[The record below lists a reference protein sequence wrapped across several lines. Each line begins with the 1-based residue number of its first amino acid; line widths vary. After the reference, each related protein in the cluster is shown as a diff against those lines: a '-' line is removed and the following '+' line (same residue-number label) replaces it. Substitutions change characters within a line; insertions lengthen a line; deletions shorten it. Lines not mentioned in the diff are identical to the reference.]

1 MRESIIFYT
10 VIVLGIIG
18 VAFGII
24 ALRSFLSPLNLLM
37 GIPSIAL
44 GIGLSLL
51 GLAVKKVVDTAKALL
66 APKNNQVVMRKL

>member
-10 VIVLGIIG
+10 VIVLGI
-18 VAFGII
+18 VAAVLGIYDLTQMGFTRTGLLF
-24 ALRSFLSPLNLLM
+24 ALTYPIPL
-37 GIPSIAL
+37 IAL

-66 APKNNQVVMRKL
+66 APKK

>member
-10 VIVLGIIG
+10 VIVLGIVG
-18 VAFGII
+18 LAFGIV
-24 ALRSFLSPLNLLM
+24 ALVVMPLLSLLSIPL
-37 GIPSIAL
+37 IAL

-66 APKNNQVVMRKL
+66 APKK

>member
-1 MRESIIFYT
+1 MRESIILYT

-66 APKNNQVVMRKL
+66 TPKK

>member
-1 MRESIIFYT
+1 MRESIILYT

-66 APKNNQVVMRKL
+66 APKK

>member
-10 VIVLGIIG
+10 VIVLGI
-18 VAFGII
+18 VAAVLGIYDLTQTGLLLGLAFAI
-24 ALRSFLSPLNLLM
+24 PL
-37 GIPSIAL
+37 IVL

-66 APKNNQVVMRKL
+66 TPKK

>member
-10 VIVLGIIG
+10 VIVLGVVG
-18 VAFGII
+18 LALGI
-24 ALRSFLSPLNLLM
+24 LVLMVMPLLPFL
-37 GIPSIAL
+37 GISLIAL

-66 APKNNQVVMRKL
+66 APKK

>member
-1 MRESIIFYT
+1 MRESIILYT

-51 GLAVKKVVDTAKALL
+51 GVAVKKVVDTAKALL
-66 APKNNQVVMRKL
+66 APKK

>member
-18 VAFGII
+18 LALGIVALVAVPLPG
-24 ALRSFLSPLNLLM
+24 LNLLI
-37 GIPSIAL
+37 GIPLIAL

-66 APKNNQVVMRKL
+66 TPKK

>member
-10 VIVLGIIG
+10 VIVLGIVG
-18 VAFGII
+18 VAFGI
-24 ALRSFLSPLNLLM
+24 LSFVTSLPLGLLF
-37 GIPSIAL
+37 GIPLIVL

-66 APKNNQVVMRKL
+66 APKK

>member
-10 VIVLGIIG
+10 VIVLGIVG
-18 VAFGII
+18 VVLGIV
-24 ALRSFLSPLNLLM
+24 ALWAMPLLPFI
-37 GIPSIAL
+37 GIPLIAL

-66 APKNNQVVMRKL
+66 APKK

>member
-10 VIVLGIIG
+10 VIVLGIVG
-18 VAFGII
+18 VAFEI
-24 ALRSFLSPLNLLM
+24 LSFVTSLPLGLLF
-37 GIPSIAL
+37 GIPLIVL

-66 APKNNQVVMRKL
+66 APKN

>member
-10 VIVLGIIG
+10 VIVLGIVG

-24 ALRSFLSPLNLLM
+24 AFFTSLPLFLLF
-37 GIPSIAL
+37 GIPLIAL

-66 APKNNQVVMRKL
+66 APKK